1 MSRVKYLLIRL
12 KDTHNA
18 LVYFLIRVSLEA
30 INSSTYML
38 TQDTVEHSSA
48 AAFAVSNTVD
58 TELTVYSAECK
69 NYSAVIGTGK
79 VKSCN

>member
-1 MSRVKYLLIRL
+1 MSRVKYLLIGL

-18 LVYFLIRVSLEA
+18 LVYFLEA

-48 AAFAVSNTVD
+48 AAFTVSNTVD